1 MRYYLKL
8 FCFMFAVICVIGLM
22 LLGFLFL
29 AIILSDFI
37 PLAPGAVAGVMI
49 SVLAAGLICIILW
62 NVWHERD

>member
-1 MRYYLKL
+1 MYYFKL
-8 FCFMFAVICVIGLM
+8 FCFMIFILCIIGLM

-29 AIILSDFI
+29 AILLSDFI

-49 SVLAAGLICIILW
+49 FTLAAVLVFVIIW